1 MTDEQFAEMIVEL
14 RAIRTALLEKTKPV
28 GAPAAQGFHQPS
40 DDIPQPTELLDDP
53 DSVPVHFGKNAGTP
67 IGSLSERSI
76 EWYAKPKEPKIGK
89 NGKPFAP
96 RPDDVRLENAARQ
109 IVHRRRGSLSDE
121 VKPAAPQRA
130 VTLNDFASGEP
141 DEVAF

>member
-1 MTDEQFAEMIVEL
+1 MTDEQFAEIMVEL
-14 RAIRTALLEKTKPV
+14 RTIRAALLDKAKPT
-28 GAPAAQGFHQPS
+28 AQPSPTTGFHQPF

-96 RPDDVRLENAARQ
+96 RPADVLLENAARQ
-109 IVHRRRGSLSDE
+109 IVHRRRGTLSDK
-121 VKPAAPQRA
+121 VKPAANQTA
-130 VTLNDFASGEP
+130 VTLNDFDSAG
-141 DEVAF
+141 DAF

>member
-1 MTDEQFAEMIVEL
+1 MTDEQFAEMMVEL
-14 RAIRTALLEKTKPV
+14 RAIRVALLDKVKPM
-28 GAPAAQGFHQPS
+28 AQPSQFTGFHQPS
-40 DDIPQPTELLDDP
+40 EEIPQPTELLDDP

-109 IVHRRRGSLSDE
+109 IIHRRRGSLSDK
-121 VKPAAPQRA
+121 VKPAANQTA
-130 VTLNDFASGEP
+130 VTLNDFDSAG
-141 DEVAF
+141 DAF